1 ARELLPAQPRARAPE
16 WSADD
21 RVPRDLH
28 WCLWLPARA
37 RGAHRVARGGDAA
50 RHRAR
55 DRQGGLLLLQRRRPG
70 DVRAAGP
77 RALLRAARRDE
88 EGRVESEVPDSCIPD
103 LLRGRVEDPL
113 GRHLAGQPA
122 ADDDLALE
130 LARPP
135 AGISEAEPVSGGVAR
150 EERPEALGR
159 HAQE

>member
-1 ARELLPAQPRARAPE
+1 AR
-16 WSADD
+16 
-21 RVPRDLH
+21 
-28 WCLWLPARA
+28 
-37 RGAHRVARGGDAA
+37 
-50 RHRAR
+50 
-55 DRQGGLLLLQRRRPG
+55 
-70 DVRAAGP
+70 P

-135 AGISEAEPVSGGVAR
+135 AGISEAEPVSGGGAR
-150 EERPEALGR
+150 EERPAALGR
-159 HAQE
+159 HAQEQTFVHLDRIWNVGAAMEQEAPLRP